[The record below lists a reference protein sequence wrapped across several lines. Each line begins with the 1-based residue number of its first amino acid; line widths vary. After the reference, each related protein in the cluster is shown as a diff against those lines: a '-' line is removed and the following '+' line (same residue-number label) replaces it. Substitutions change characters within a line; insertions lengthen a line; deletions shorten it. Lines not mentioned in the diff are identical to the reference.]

1 MIDKTDAIIEQTT
14 DELELIEFEQIEPMI
29 AKVEEINIIQE
40 TSDDQEMNDQ
50 DYNIIN
56 EIIND
61 DVINVKLTD
70 LIFRKVGKVCR
81 KRMRQLVGFMIC
93 KSRKKRNLEPRTRL
107 D

>member
-1 MIDKTDAIIEQTT
+1 MIDKTDAVIEQTT
-14 DELELIEFEQIEPMI
+14 DELELIQFEQIEPMI

-61 DVINVKLTD
+61 DVINVKLTNS
-70 LIFRKVGKVCR
+70 IFSRLGKFCR
-81 KRMRQLVGFMIC
+81 KRMRKFGRFMIC
-93 KSRKKRNLEPRTRL
+93 KSRNK
-107 D
+107 

>member
-29 AKVEEINIIQE
+29 AEMEEINIIQE
-40 TSDDQEMNDQ
+40 TSDDD

-61 DVINVKLTD
+61 DVINVKITNS
-70 LIFRKVGKVCR
+70 IFSRLGKFCR
-81 KRMRQLVGFMIC
+81 KKMRKFGSFMIC
-93 KSRKKRNLEPRTRL
+93 KSRKK
-107 D
+107 